1 MRKKIMNKIMKFIRM
16 YSSNQNEEQL
26 EIIEYGLEAIYITI
40 TKTIIIFIIAYFLGI
55 LKEMVLFLP
64 FYIIIRLFAFG
75 FHAKDSI
82 QCLLV
87 SSTIFFGTTYLCKF
101 VVIPTYIKVLLCI
114 INILLIY
121 KWAPADTEK
130 HPIINKKRRNIYKT
144 LSTLIAITFSF
155 ISILITN
162 QYLSN
167 CLIISVSIEC
177 LMISPFIY
185 KLFKL
190 PYDNYKN
197 YLNYGLN

>member
-1 MRKKIMNKIMKFIRM
+1 MRKKIMNKIMNFIQE
-16 YSSNQNEEQL
+16 YSPNHNDEQL

-40 TKTIIIFIIAYFLGI
+40 TKTIIIFMIAYFLGI
-55 LKEMVLFLP
+55 LKEL
-64 FYIIIRLFAFG
+64 IILLLLYNLIRMTGFG
-75 FHAKDSI
+75 FHAPKSSY
-82 QCLLV
+82 CLI
-87 SSTIFFGTTYLCKF
+87 SSFLIFIGSTYLCKF
-101 VVIPTYIKVLLCI
+101 ITISIFIKIILCI

-130 HPIINKKRRNIYKT
+130 RPIISKKRRMIYKT
-144 LSTLIAITFSF
+144 LSTVIAIIFSF

-162 QYLSN
+162 QYISN

-177 LMISPFIY
+177 LMISPYIY

>member
-1 MRKKIMNKIMKFIRM
+1 MRKKIMNKIMNFIQE
-16 YSSNQNEEQL
+16 YSPNHNDEQL

-40 TKTIIIFIIAYFLGI
+40 TKTIIIFMIAYFLGI

-75 FHAKDSI
+75 FHAKDST

-101 VVIPTYIKVLLCI
+101 ITIPIFIKIILCI

-130 HPIINKKRRNIYKT
+130 HPIINKTRRSIYKT
-144 LSTLIAITFSF
+144 LSTLIAIIFSF